1 MSWAPVFTVES
12 LQGGG
17 VLGSNQETSGL
28 RTELSWFGQD
38 SSVIGTLRGFFSYY
52 EKSPSVCRSVPRSY
66 FPVSHHPSFSSGSLF
81 SFLCFVFIIVVKGRS
96 KMMNSRERSGRVTVT
111 FCFQPQLRVTLT
123 SKVYLLSVKV
133 KSESESFRVYP
144 VLLPFS

>member
-1 MSWAPVFTVES
+1 
-12 LQGGG
+12 
-17 VLGSNQETSGL
+17 
-28 RTELSWFGQD
+28 
-38 SSVIGTLRGFFSYY
+38 
-52 EKSPSVCRSVPRSY
+52 
-66 FPVSHHPSFSSGSLF
+66 
-81 SFLCFVFIIVVKGRS
+81 
-96 KMMNSRERSGRVTVT
+96 MMNSRERSGRVTVT